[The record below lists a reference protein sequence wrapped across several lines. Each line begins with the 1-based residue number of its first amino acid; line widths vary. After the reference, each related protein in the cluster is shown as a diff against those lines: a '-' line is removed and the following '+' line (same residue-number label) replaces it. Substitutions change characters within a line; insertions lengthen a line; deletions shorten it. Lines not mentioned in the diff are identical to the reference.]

1 SNASLAEGARNSAM
15 AGVEDA
21 KRALLR
27 YTQYCQANSEADC
40 AALEQQLTTDV
51 CNEVVRVG
59 NVIGSGDVSGGTATQ
74 PGEILVQQSVN
85 EDDTLLDQAYTC
97 VTMKLDTDDY
107 LGSIAPNM
115 TQLVPLIGV
124 ADYDRVTVEWF
135 SRDDISSSDPEAT
148 VDLLNDTPTNKRMF
162 DSWPTSRPPVMGAQM
177 MQVGESFTLES
188 FDTTTPSGQ
197 SNTNTVFLYP
207 TSNGVQTPQAF
218 TARDPRKTT
227 TDSESPAASANSEPL
242 GIRCQA
248 TLSAGGYAC
257 KATLVLPEPVGGGDD
272 RTAYL
277 RLTSYYGAAHFRV
290 TMQNGGSSSLVQFK
304 AVQPKIDSTG
314 RASDVFKR
322 IETRVDMYNTGLAY
336 PDAAVDLR
344 GGDFCKDFGVT
355 DTEFLEGACTP

>member
-1 SNASLAEGARNSAM
+1 
-15 AGVEDA
+15 
-21 KRALLR
+21 
-27 YTQYCQANSEADC
+27 
-40 AALEQQLTTDV
+40 
-51 CNEVVRVG
+51 
-59 NVIGSGDVSGGTATQ
+59 
-74 PGEILVQQSVN
+74 
-85 EDDTLLDQAYTC
+85 
-97 VTMKLDTDDY
+97 
-107 LGSIAPNM
+107 
-115 TQLVPLIGV
+115 
-124 ADYDRVTVEWF
+124 
-135 SRDDISSSDPEAT
+135 
-148 VDLLNDTPTNKRMF
+148 
-162 DSWPTSRPPVMGAQM
+162 MGAQM